1 MSCSEISPLPVSL
14 DFFILFSLSRTLI
27 ISFINLVSRRGVVF
41 FRKQNIE
48 IEDQKLL
55 AQRLGELTGKPE
67 TSKLHVHPLF
77 NSSDNAPMN
86 ESGAQDP
93 FGKQICG

>member
-1 MSCSEISPLPVSL
+1 MKFIHFSP
-14 DFFILFSLSRTLI
+14 SRKLI
-27 ISFINLVSRRGVVF
+27 ISFIKSVSRRGVVF

-93 FGKQICG
+93 FGGQTCGCLGLCH